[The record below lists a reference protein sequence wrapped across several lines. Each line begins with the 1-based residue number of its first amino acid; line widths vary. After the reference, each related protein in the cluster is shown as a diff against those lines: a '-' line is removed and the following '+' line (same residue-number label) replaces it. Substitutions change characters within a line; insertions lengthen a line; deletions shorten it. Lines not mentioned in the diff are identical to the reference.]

1 MQDKSFKI
9 KDSGGFLS
17 VQLKNIYLVPSVL
30 GTVKLVKIIF
40 SLARRSIPYPYN
52 LSHDSNLL
60 ILRQRVMASQHL
72 KTPQFQNVVKLI
84 NTTDKF
90 LFHQEQA

>member
-30 GTVKLVKIIF
+30 GTVKLLKIIF
-40 SLARRSIPYPYN
+40 SLARRSQLVWDAKKHTN
-52 LSHDSNLL
+52 
-60 ILRQRVMASQHL
+60 
-72 KTPQFQNVVKLI
+72 KTEI
-84 NTTDKF
+84 
-90 LFHQEQA
+90 